1 MLRDYITRNSFLL
14 SITFLSLI
22 FTFTL
27 VTLNRSFTIGAI
39 VGILFLLFVY
49 QKIRVSKVVLVLSLL
64 TVIAITLFLSF
75 YIKSDSSLGRLLIY
89 KISFKMFLEH
99 PITGIAWGNFQRE
112 YNLYQAAFFK
122 SGNYTQKEFL
132 LADNT
137 FYAFNDYWQ
146 LIVET
151 GLVGGLCLITFII
164 FLTIKTYIHL
174 KTQNS
179 FLIFLISILIV
190 ICVAA
195 FFTHVFENK
204 PFQIAIIVVV
214 IYIIFYKNIEL
225 LKPLVLTCLLLTI
238 TAFVSLVIY
247 FKVIYNFK
255 NYQKLEQA
263 ELLAATGYLTE
274 SRKLFDELH
283 PVFYNDIGFL
293 KGYSEVLFGHEI
305 QSKRMAVFQEII
317 NKYTDNLTF
326 LKIGLSYE
334 ELGMSKQAETT
345 FLKAVYMVPNRFVPK
360 QALYNFYVKNKQN
373 DKATYWRKVI
383 LTMPVKIPSE
393 RIEAIKQTVKTNN
406 F

>member
-1 MLRDYITRNSFLL
+1 
-14 SITFLSLI
+14 
-22 FTFTL
+22 
-27 VTLNRSFTIGAI
+27 
-39 VGILFLLFVY
+39 
-49 QKIRVSKVVLVLSLL
+49 
-64 TVIAITLFLSF
+64 
-75 YIKSDSSLGRLLIY
+75 
-89 KISFKMFLEH
+89 
-99 PITGIAWGNFQRE
+99 
-112 YNLYQAAFFK
+112 
-122 SGNYTQKEFL
+122 
-132 LADNT
+132 
-137 FYAFNDYWQ
+137 
-146 LIVET
+146 
-151 GLVGGLCLITFII
+151 
-164 FLTIKTYIHL
+164 
-174 KTQNS
+174 
-179 FLIFLISILIV
+179 
-190 ICVAA
+190 
-195 FFTHVFENK
+195 
-204 PFQIAIIVVV
+204 VV